1 MYREHHQFPFAS
13 WSTPGAWPKWEKPRY
28 FGQNLRTGRR
38 PGQSLG
44 CVGWDGG
51 ELGAWWAHLKWI
63 ESTEVTCHLGFTWGW
78 LLIDLRLF
86 WPLLVFCLSVLE
98 IHRQEQR
105 GLANSVTYGC
115 MLDAC
120 VKCGNL
126 EKAVEVFRG
135 MRALDIGCGRCW
147 LVASKKIQKATAK
160 SFEAFVEAAFD
171 TWSNDGLDS
180 GTGCMNT
187 HCKRIGCKWEDGS
200 LHQKQGA
207 F

>member
-1 MYREHHQFPFAS
+1 MNRIHRSHRS
-13 WSTPGAWPKWEKPRY
+13 DMS
-28 FGQNLRTGRR
+28 
-38 PGQSLG
+38 
-44 CVGWDGG
+44 
-51 ELGAWWAHLKWI
+51 
-63 ESTEVTCHLGFTWGW
+63 
-78 LLIDLRLF
+78 LRLHLRMTSD
-86 WPLLVFCLSVLE
+86 WPSAILATACVLLKCFGFLQE

-160 SFEAFVEAAFD
+160 SFETFVEAAFD
-171 TWSNDGLDS
+171 MWSNDGLDS